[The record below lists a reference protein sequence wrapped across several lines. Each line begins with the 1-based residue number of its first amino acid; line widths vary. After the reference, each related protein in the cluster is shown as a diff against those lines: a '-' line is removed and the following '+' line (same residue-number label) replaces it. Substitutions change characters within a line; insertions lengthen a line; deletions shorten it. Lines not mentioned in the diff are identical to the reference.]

1 MGNNPSSSS
10 SPSSSLVGSREGT
23 PKLGRRGTALTNLG
37 RRNSTNSGAR
47 RGSGQAAA
55 ATSLEAPAE
64 FITNEP
70 PVAWAASCED
80 SSIPPPPPP
89 RPVREILR
97 SFVSKLDPF
106 TLYADPVPNPDRT
119 RTRDRTR
126 AEMLISE
133 I

>member
-10 SPSSSLVGSREGT
+10 SSSSSVGSREGT

-37 RRNSTNSGAR
+37 RRNSTNSGLAR
-47 RGSGQAAA
+47 HGSGQAA

-70 PVAWAASCED
+70 PVAWAATGED

-106 TLYADPVPNPDRT
+106 TLYADPVPTP
-119 RTRDRTR
+119 
-126 AEMLISE
+126 
-133 I
+133 